1 MVHMACVFVL
11 LPRRHHQRCPLLEG
25 SIPRRSGLHQLHV
38 LSLFFLFSLP
48 GQVDEGRIETQGPAL
63 QGDVTFRSRMM
74 GHMCLWGIC

>member
-38 LSLFFLFSLP
+38 LSLFLLLPLP
-48 GQVDEGRIETQGPAL
+48 GHGDVSRIEAQGPAP
-63 QGDVTFRSRMM
+63 QGD
-74 GHMCLWGIC
+74 I